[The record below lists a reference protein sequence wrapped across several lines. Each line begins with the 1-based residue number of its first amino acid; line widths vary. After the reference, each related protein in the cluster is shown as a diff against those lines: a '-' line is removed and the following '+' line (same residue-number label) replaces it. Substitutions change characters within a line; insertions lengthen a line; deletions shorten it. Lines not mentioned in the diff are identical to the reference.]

1 MAPEKKRKRAQE
13 AVLSSRTKSAPES
26 TAKRLK
32 SSEVIPKPAA
42 AAPSTLKVSNKDE
55 ETSFPRGGASALT
68 PLEYKEVVNE
78 AMKDALFESGGAVN
92 ANGNESDDEGKKMKR
107 KPQRG
112 DKKKG
117 KKAKEPKEKKETGP
131 KVEGLSYKVF
141 FYCSSAP
148 VCDGYVLMSWAE
160 APTWDAGTWVH

>member
-1 MAPEKKRKRAQE
+1 MTPEKKRKRAQE
-13 AVLSSRTKSAPES
+13 AVLPSRARSAPES

-32 SSEVIPKPAA
+32 SSEITPKPAA

-78 AMKDALFESGGAVN
+78 AMKDVLFESGGAAK
-92 ANGNESDDEGKKMKR
+92 ANGSENDEGKKMKR

-117 KKAKEPKEKKETGP
+117 KKTKEPKEKKETGP
-131 KVEGLSYKVF
+131 KVEGLSYKVI
-141 FYCSSAP
+141 FYCFFLP
-148 VCDGYVLMSWAE
+148 QCVTGMC
-160 APTWDAGTWVH
+160 